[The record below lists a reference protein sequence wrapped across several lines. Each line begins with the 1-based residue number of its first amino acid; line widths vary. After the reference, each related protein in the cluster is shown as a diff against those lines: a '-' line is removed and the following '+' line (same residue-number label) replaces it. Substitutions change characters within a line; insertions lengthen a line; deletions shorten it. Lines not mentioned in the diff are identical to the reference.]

1 MCIYVCRSR
10 SHWGPLWLRHR
21 ITSRKRRLMI
31 GVAVLG
37 ECLWCC
43 VTLICFC
50 RVVWSLV
57 FVFLEGALWN
67 CCGERL
73 CQECRVHLDYF
84 SDCSLVDVVTD
95 MLYVQLAPSILR
107 FILTDAS
114 KPRAPPFS
122 SKWVTEPQKL
132 GQYDTKVQSVCN
144 SIRFGEKQK
153 FGVLIRVWV
162 ISNFIVGLWHWACSW
177 CQESLLLLPHL
188 NM

>member
-1 MCIYVCRSR
+1 MCRNR

-21 ITSRKRRLMI
+21 ITSRKRRLTT
-31 GVAVLG
+31 GVALLG

-50 RVVWSLV
+50 RVVWSLG

-73 CQECRVHLDYF
+73 CQERRVHLDYF
-84 SDCSLVDVVTD
+84 SDCSFVDGVTD

-114 KPRAPPFS
+114 NPRAPPFS

-132 GQYDTKVQSVCN
+132 GQYKFSLYETPSDLEKNWISV
-144 SIRFGEKQK
+144 SWLEFGAQ
-153 FGVLIRVWV
+153 
-162 ISNFIVGLWHWACSW
+162 
-177 CQESLLLLPHL
+177 
-188 NM
+188 